1 MFDAFYRYEEDDD
14 SEIELDQEKMRQYY
28 EDTKVMKD

>member
-1 MFDAFYRYEEDDD
+1 MFDAFYRYEEDD
-14 SEIELDQEKMRQYY
+14 SEIELDEEKMRQYY

>member
-1 MFDAFYRYEEDDD
+1 MFDAFYRYEEDDC
-14 SEIELDQEKMRQYY
+14 EIELDQEKLRQYY